1 VWKMG
6 VCRALIPVTIGPF
19 LGKLTELL
27 TEPPFQAHSPRQ
39 SVGEMGEG
47 VRMGIVKPINNEQQ
61 PRSRGRPKKTDS
73 SRLHISIPDSLVSR
87 LQELQRDTHA
97 SSLTEVVK
105 AALQLYAAAVEE
117 HKNGGG
123 VYFKR
128 KDGEGGE
135 RQLALFI

>member
-1 VWKMG
+1 M
-6 VCRALIPVTIGPF
+6 
-19 LGKLTELL
+19 
-27 TEPPFQAHSPRQ
+27 S
-39 SVGEMGEG
+39 
-47 VRMGIVKPINNEQQ
+47 IVKSISNGQA
-61 PRSRGRPKKTDS
+61 PRLRGRPKNADS
-73 SRLHISIPDSLVSR
+73 SRVHISIPDSLISR
-87 LQELQRDTHA
+87 LQEIQRDTHA

-123 VYFKR
+123 MYFKR